1 MFVFFSVQYTMG
13 YQYQQS
19 YLTSIDRVI
28 LPDDDNEDDLMPG
41 SLCKAIPGMVN
52 IDTAG
57 NQNKNH

>member
-1 MFVFFSVQYTMG
+1 MLCVF
-13 YQYQQS
+13 
-19 YLTSIDRVI
+19 YLLSKLWVTSIDRVI

-57 NQNKNH
+57 NQNKKH